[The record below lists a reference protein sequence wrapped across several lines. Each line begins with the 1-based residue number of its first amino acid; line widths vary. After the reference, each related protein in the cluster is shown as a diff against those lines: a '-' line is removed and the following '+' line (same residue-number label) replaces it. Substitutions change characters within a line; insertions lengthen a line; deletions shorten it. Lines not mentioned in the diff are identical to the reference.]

1 MKDNEVGVIED
12 VCGQLNDV
20 EGEWQKLVEEC
31 IGRLLKLIEEP
42 KIDPVVEDMKDP
54 ELKPIPEPDPVLKEQ
69 VITPSD
75 NLINDE

>member
-1 MKDNEVGVIED
+1 MKDNEIGVIED

-42 KIDPVVEDMKDP
+42 KIDVVMGEDII
-54 ELKPIPEPDPVLKEQ
+54 E
-69 VITPSD
+69 
-75 NLINDE
+75 